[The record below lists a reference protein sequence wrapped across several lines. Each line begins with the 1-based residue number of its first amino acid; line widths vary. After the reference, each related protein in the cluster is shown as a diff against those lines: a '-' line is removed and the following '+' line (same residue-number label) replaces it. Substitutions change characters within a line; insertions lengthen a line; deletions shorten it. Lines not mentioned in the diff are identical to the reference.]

1 MRKVASVLSICI
13 IAGLL
18 IVYVPNIIA
27 GAGKIGDT
35 VNAMKTA
42 DLPFGKA
49 LYAAFLYGTFQLA
62 NVAVFVQHAKS
73 FEEPQDAGKS
83 MAVGAVLN
91 ALLMI
96 MVVLGIMTV
105 YQNPEMSQQSVPTLF
120 MVQQGVGSK
129 FMTPLISVLII
140 LGAVSTAV
148 NMVAAMVKRIHDG
161 LAKRRGN
168 TETPGKITRTQILA
182 ALVCCI
188 ADFLIAQFGLLTL
201 IQKAY
206 SILAYLAIPVIL
218 VPYVVHMIATR
229 FDTK

>member
-148 NMVAAMVKRIHDG
+148 NMVAAMVKRIHDEAAEQKPQ
-161 LAKRRGN
+161 AKSAAPRSLPRLSAAS
-168 TETPGKITRTQILA
+168 RTSLSHS
-182 ALVCCI
+182 LVC
-188 ADFLIAQFGLLTL
+188 
-201 IQKAY
+201 
-206 SILAYLAIPVIL
+206 
-218 VPYVVHMIATR
+218 
-229 FDTK
+229 

>member
-73 FEEPQDAGKS
+73 FEKQGFSYVLEEEQLTEQTLLSAVDEVFNNRDKYVKA
-83 MAVGAVLN
+83 MAESGQMDSIGTIVKL
-91 ALLMI
+91 I
-96 MVVLGIMTV
+96 
-105 YQNPEMSQQSVPTLF
+105 ESQ
-120 MVQQGVGSK
+120 
-129 FMTPLISVLII
+129 
-140 LGAVSTAV
+140 
-148 NMVAAMVKRIHDG
+148 
-161 LAKRRGN
+161 
-168 TETPGKITRTQILA
+168 
-182 ALVCCI
+182 
-188 ADFLIAQFGLLTL
+188 
-201 IQKAY
+201 
-206 SILAYLAIPVIL
+206 
-218 VPYVVHMIATR
+218 
-229 FDTK
+229 TK

>member
-148 NMVAAMVKRIHDG
+148 NMVAAMVKRIH
-161 LAKRRGN
+161 
-168 TETPGKITRTQILA
+168 A
-182 ALVCCI
+182 ALACCI

-218 VPYVVHMIATR
+218 VPYVVHMAVMR
-229 FDTK
+229 FDTKK

>member
-105 YQNPEMSQQSVPTLF
+105 YQNPEMIQQSVPTLF

-148 NMVAAMVKRIHDG
+148 NMVAAMVKRIH
-161 LAKRRGN
+161 
-168 TETPGKITRTQILA
+168 A
-182 ALVCCI
+182 ALACCI

-201 IQKAY
+201 IQKVY

-218 VPYVVHMIATR
+218 VPYVVHMAVMR
-229 FDTK
+229 FDTKK

>member
-148 NMVAAMVKRIHDG
+148 NMVAAMVKRIH
-161 LAKRRGN
+161 
-168 TETPGKITRTQILA
+168 A
-182 ALVCCI
+182 ALACCI

-201 IQKAY
+201 IQKVY

-218 VPYVVHMIATR
+218 VPYVVHMAVMR
-229 FDTK
+229 FDTKK

>member
-73 FEEPQDAGKS
+73 FEKPQDAGKS

-148 NMVAAMVKRIHDG
+148 NMVAAMVKRIH
-161 LAKRRGN
+161 
-168 TETPGKITRTQILA
+168 A
-182 ALVCCI
+182 ALACCI

-201 IQKAY
+201 IQKVY

-218 VPYVVHMIATR
+218 VPYVVHMAVMR
-229 FDTK
+229 FDTKK